1 MQKVDFLRLE
11 DYLVQIRNLLN
22 VADSVIRVG
31 LEATLKE
38 DHKDIL
44 AQVAN
49 LYVLAELIREKAEEL
64 ECLCLTYLEALENQ
78 KSKEVVR

>member
-11 DYLVQIRNLLN
+11 YYLVQIRNLLN

-31 LEATLKE
+31 LGADLEGDQEGILEQVVNLNTITRLTKE
-38 DHKDIL
+38 KL
-44 AQVAN
+44 
-49 LYVLAELIREKAEEL
+49 EEL
-64 ECLCLTYLEALENQ
+64 ECLCLTYLEALEAQ

>member
-1 MQKVDFLRLE
+1 MQKVDFLKLE
-11 DYLVQIRNLLN
+11 DYLVQIRNFLN

-31 LEATLKE
+31 LEASLKE

-49 LYVLAELIREKAEEL
+49 LDVLAELIKEKAEEL
-64 ECLCLTYLEALENQ
+64 ECLCLTYLEALEIGIG
-78 KSKEVVR
+78 E

>member
-22 VADSVIRVG
+22 VADSVIRIG
-31 LEATLKE
+31 LEANSKE
-38 DHKDIL
+38 DQEDIL
-44 AQVAN
+44 EQVVN
-49 LYVLAELIREKAEEL
+49 LNTLTKLTKEKLEEL
-64 ECLCLTYLEALENQ
+64 ECLCLTYLEALEAQ

>member
-31 LEATLKE
+31 LEANLKE
-38 DHKDIL
+38 DYEDIL
-44 AQVAN
+44 DQVAN
-49 LYVLAELIREKAEEL
+49 LDVLAELIKEKAEEL
-64 ECLCLTYLEALENQ
+64 ECLCLTYLEALELN
-78 KSKEVVR
+78 KREV

>member
-22 VADSVIRVG
+22 VADSVIRIG
-31 LEATLKE
+31 LEANLKE
-38 DHKDIL
+38 DHEDVL
-44 AQVAN
+44 DQVAN
-49 LYVLAELIREKAEEL
+49 LDVLAELIKQKVEEL
-64 ECLCLTYLEALENQ
+64 ECLCLTYLEALEAQ